1 MGYLDNAVDIQEL
14 GQSNLIIIYGKS
26 GTGKTHLLATCPK
39 PILYVQIG
47 DDGSNTISNVK
58 GVKAV
63 RVDNVDQLKAVLL
76 EARLDKT
83 YKTVAVDTFSLIVEE
98 WIDANATQKKKRV
111 TIQMWGDI
119 KSETAEL
126 VKLAHILA
134 RDKVVVLTCHEATD
148 TIEGFEDEI
157 APDVRPSV
165 SKGART
171 YLEGMANYGLHTT
184 ILEKEKPMPDGTT
197 KTVMV
202 HAVHL
207 ASSPYYWVKTQK
219 PAGIKLPKM
228 IYNPSYNKIMRLMRG
243 DK

>member
-1 MGYLDNAVDIQEL
+1 MDYLDNAVDIQDL
-14 GQSNLIIIYGKS
+14 GQSNLTIIYGKS
-26 GTGKTHLLATCPK
+26 GSGKTALLATFPK
-39 PILYVQIG
+39 PMLYVQIG
-47 DDGSNTISNVK
+47 DDGSNTISDVG
-58 GVKAV
+58 GVKAI
-63 RVDNVDQLKAVLL
+63 RVDTTDQLKAVLL
-76 EARLDKT
+76 ELRLDKT
-83 YKTVAVDTFSLIVEE
+83 YKTVAVDTFSLVVEE

-134 RDKVVVLTCHEATD
+134 RDKNVVLTCHETTD

-184 ILEKEKPMPDGTT
+184 IVEKEKTLSDGTT
-197 KTVMV
+197 KKLMV
-202 HAVHL
+202 HAIHL
-207 ASSPYYWVKTQK
+207 ASNPYYWVKTQK
-219 PAGIKLPKM
+219 PKSIKLPTM
-228 IYNPSYNKIMRLMRG
+228 VYNPTYPKIMKLMKG